1 MNTRVKRTVDIAMSN
16 YENIVG
22 CCAFTYEGKL
32 AYFTENM
39 NIPDDIPMIIEIWS
53 TSGPLLIVKGVPFI
67 VALTTK
73 QGLVAINPDGAIGL
87 VCGTDKG
94 VWFVSAFIPMDADKH
109 GILNECVQAAKSLES
124 SVSIFEV

>member
-53 TSGPLLIVKGVPFI
+53 TSGPLLIVKFI
-67 VALTTK
+67 TNRDFCQIKTLNLSGK
-73 QGLVAINPDGAIGL
+73 FDDFREGGLVAL
-87 VCGTDKG
+87 VR
-94 VWFVSAFIPMDADKH
+94 
-109 GILNECVQAAKSLES
+109 LNKQ
-124 SVSIFEV
+124 